1 VPKLVA
7 LILKTLTQ
15 KSLKVEESDI
25 QIPINSATNET
36 DGVAFVKMANEE

>member
-25 QIPINSATNET
+25 QIPINPTTNET